1 MFQWDWT
8 LKASDLIIAAAT
20 LFGPIAA
27 IQVQKFV
34 ERSRDRQNSKARIF
48 YILMASRGSRLS
60 NDHVYALNSIDLQ
73 FGERRTLFW
82 YRQSKRDRA
91 VTEAWAA
98 YIAKLSEPQA
108 TDPHV
113 MAVWGSERARVFADL
128 MFAMSQ
134 SLGHRFTK
142 TQIEKSAYAPQ
153 AHNDQEATNRT
164 IQAGL
169 SSLVTGQT
177 ALKMNVVGF
186 PFSQE
191 AIDSQVIFHKSIAS
205 TVTPEGEIRVTSGGK
220 LSRDDH

>member
-1 MFQWDWT
+1 MLQWDWT
-8 LKASDLIIAAAT
+8 IKASDLIVAASTLCGAIAAV
-20 LFGPIAA
+20 
-27 IQVQKFV
+27 QVQKFV
-34 ERSRDRQNSKARIF
+34 ERNRDRQGGKARIF
-48 YILMASRGSRLS
+48 YLLMATRGNRLS

-108 TDPHV
+108 TDPHGL
-113 MAVWGSERARVFADL
+113 AVWGSERVRVFSDL

-153 AHNDQEATNRT
+153 AHNDQEVTNRT

-191 AIDSQVIFHKSIAS
+191 AIDSQVAFQKSIAS
-205 TVTPEGEIRVTSGGK
+205 TVTPEGEIRIVSGGK
-220 LSRDDH
+220 PDPDDR